1 MDSKLQKLIDQ
12 ETARQK
18 NEIEMIASEN
28 YVSKAVMEAYG
39 NVFTNKYSE

>member
-1 MDSKLQKLIDQ
+1 MDITLQELINQ
-12 ETARQK
+12 ESARQK

-28 YVSKAVMEAYG
+28 YVSKEVLKACG